1 MQAQEKRV
9 TISEKIRHHG
19 SVAELLSSN
28 QTKMVDPRIHWK
40 NSKQQDKYLKNILII
55 SPLTIEGKGIGKP
68 SNRAL
73 V

>member
-1 MQAQEKRV
+1 
-9 TISEKIRHHG
+9 
-19 SVAELLSSN
+19 
-28 QTKMVDPRIHWK
+28 MVDPRIHWK